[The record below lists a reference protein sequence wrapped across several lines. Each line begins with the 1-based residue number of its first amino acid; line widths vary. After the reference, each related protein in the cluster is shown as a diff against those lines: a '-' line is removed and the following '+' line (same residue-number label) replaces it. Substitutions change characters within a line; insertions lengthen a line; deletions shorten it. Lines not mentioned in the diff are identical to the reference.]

1 MTLRMMEVVCQSLE
15 PFSIL
20 LHWGS
25 LGFSKLST
33 NWSHLLIPS
42 LLMEFPCFRGNL
54 LLITR
59 LVRRLAPAPCH
70 TQVSPVSV
78 LQMLPLVFSLQV
90 KLTQQ
95 KTKDIVSI
103 QYQMNIFT
111 KKKLQIL
118 YTSTSIKVDFKLCIL
133 NHQNVSFAWQVYTEY
148 LNCLVPNINI
158 HFSVKS
164 TLIPQIR
171 RIHFG
176 AVFPLFEA
184 WFSL

>member
-1 MTLRMMEVVCQSLE
+1 MTLRMMVCQSLE

-33 NWSHLLIPS
+33 NWSHLRIPS

-90 KLTQQ
+90 HLDQLCTAHSPP
-95 KTKDIVSI
+95 T
-103 QYQMNIFT
+103 T
-111 KKKLQIL
+111 LLPELQVL
-118 YTSTSIKVDFKLCIL
+118 LMELWMQS
-133 NHQNVSFAWQVYTEY
+133 
-148 LNCLVPNINI
+148 
-158 HFSVKS
+158 
-164 TLIPQIR
+164 
-171 RIHFG
+171 
-176 AVFPLFEA
+176 
-184 WFSL
+184 